1 MMRNFLI
8 AFSVFVCWCVIGL
21 YFLNSSGSVNRA
33 SLFMKYKP
41 AESSVEKLV
50 LDSIEPTETS
60 DVLTESE
67 SELSNKNTFAD
78 SSLNSSGTNDKFIE
92 ELQHRLERTKRAME
106 EDQERL
112 RLAKLKQAEINTK
125 PAVRNVDITFRP
137 VFKMARLVRDQSAA
151 EFLAEVKRKLRI
163 KPQARIDIIGY
174 TDHIGDD
181 RDNYELALDQAE
193 KIRLFLIKSLNLPE
207 NQVFAYSKGEDDPLY
222 TRDMEDKIK
231 LNNRYELIFH

>member
-1 MMRNFLI
+1 MI
-8 AFSVFVCWCVIGL
+8 D
-21 YFLNSSGSVNRA
+21 
-33 SLFMKYKP
+33 SL
-41 AESSVEKLV
+41 ESSQSNNSIANR
-50 LDSIEPTETS
+50 DSEIN
-60 DVLTESE
+60 DK
-67 SELSNKNTFAD
+67 NKFSD
-78 SSLNSSGTNDKFIE
+78 SSINNSRTNDKFIE
-92 ELQHRLERTKRAME
+92 ELQKRLKRNKLAME

-112 RLAKLKQAEINTK
+112 RLAKLKQAEVKTESV
-125 PAVRNVDITFRP
+125 ARNVDITFRP
-137 VFKMARLVRDQSAA
+137 VFKMARLVRDQNAV
-151 EFLAEVKRKLRI
+151 EFLAKVKLKLKA

-231 LNNRYELIFH
+231 LNNRYELIFN

>member
-1 MMRNFLI
+1 M
-8 AFSVFVCWCVIGL
+8 
-21 YFLNSSGSVNRA
+21 
-33 SLFMKYKP
+33 
-41 AESSVEKLV
+41 
-50 LDSIEPTETS
+50 LDSLTTS
-60 DVLTESE
+60 QSLDNLEGSNSE
-67 SELSNKNTFAD
+67 ITTKNTYTD
-78 SSLNSSGTNDKFIE
+78 SSLNSSGTNDKLIE
-92 ELQHRLERTKRAME
+92 ELQSRLERTKHAME
-106 EDQERL
+106 DDQERL
-112 RLAKLKQAEINTK
+112 RLAKLKQVEVHSK
-125 PAVRNVDITFRP
+125 SVVRNVDITFRP
-137 VFKMARLVRDQSAA
+137 VFKMARLVRDQNAA

-231 LNNRYELIFH
+231 LNNRYELIFN